1 MMSATSSLPSPLVE
15 EGGERGAI
23 ASASRVRGR
32 RFNLNTDPSPALAR
46 LRLREGT
53 LSHKGRGKECALL
66 AQTFPRK
73 RGEVKARY
81 VILLSLAF
89 DPDQLRHARLRDRA
103 ATSHPMEAV
112 MRNVTARVIARPASH
127 GIAMEWS
134 MALWVLAL
142 AFLLATLQVY

>member
-1 MMSATSSLPSPLVE
+1 MSI
-15 EGGERGAI
+15 EGLQSQEDQRIIIYHYGYDNA
-23 ASASRVRGR
+23 
-32 RFNLNTDPSPALAR
+32 
-46 LRLREGT
+46 
-53 LSHKGRGKECALL
+53 
-66 AQTFPRK
+66 
-73 RGEVKARY
+73 EV
-81 VILLSLAF
+81 AF